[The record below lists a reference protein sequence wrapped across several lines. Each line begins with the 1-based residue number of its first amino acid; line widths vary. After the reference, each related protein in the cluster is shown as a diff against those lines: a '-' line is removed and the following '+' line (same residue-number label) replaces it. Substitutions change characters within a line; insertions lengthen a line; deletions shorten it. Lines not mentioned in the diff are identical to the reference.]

1 MSKYPLNLKLEIVKY
16 CLEENHS
23 INEAQR
29 DYHISSRSLVKV
41 WVKKYQMFGID
52 GLKQTKGSYDGF
64 FKKNV
69 VEYMRANNLSYT
81 ETAIIFNLGN
91 HNMPRIWESIYL
103 EKGPQEFLKEN
114 RGRKKKNTMKRAQKE
129 NKKGNTS
136 KEKELLEEIKQL
148 RMENDY
154 LKKLNALV
162 QERMKREN
170 TKK

>member
-1 MSKYPLNLKLEIVKY
+1 MSKYPINLKLTIVKY
-16 CLEENHS
+16 CLEGNHS
-23 INEAQR
+23 INEATR
-29 DYHISSRSLVKV
+29 EFKISSSSLVRV
-41 WVKKYQMFGID
+41 WIRKYQKYGIN

-69 VEYMRANNLSYT
+69 VEYMHANNLSYV
-81 ETAIIFNLGN
+81 ETSIEFNLGN

-103 EKGPQEFLKEN
+103 EKGPQELLKEN
-114 RGRKKKNTMKRAQKE
+114 RGRKKKNNMKRTQNKKE
-129 NKKGNTS
+129 NTT
-136 KEKELLEEIKQL
+136 KEKELLDEIKQL